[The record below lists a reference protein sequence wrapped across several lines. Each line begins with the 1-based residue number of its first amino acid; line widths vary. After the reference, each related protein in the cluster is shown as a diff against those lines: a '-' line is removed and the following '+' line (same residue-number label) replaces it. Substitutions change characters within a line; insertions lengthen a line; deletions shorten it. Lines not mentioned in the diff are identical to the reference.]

1 MKLFQFGSKAA
12 PFAAKAEKPVLSPIA
27 NPAASSAPR
36 LHRRNLVLGTG
47 VAGAAAVAAYALP
60 RTGSVVAPAPLAA
73 AALPEQGD
81 GYQVT
86 PHVLRYYETA
96 KV

>member
-12 PFAAKAEKPVLSPIA
+12 PVVAKAEKSVLSPIT
-27 NPAASSAPR
+27 NPVASSAPK
-36 LHRRNLVLGTG
+36 LDRRNLVLGSG

-60 RTGSVVAPAPLAA
+60 RTGSAVPPASLAA